1 MARTEFSG
9 FNDGELRTI
18 ATRLGFDESAPL
30 SQLSRFLSANP
41 AKARQFMKVQNR
53 AVKKMAV
60 GGVVAAQTPTT
71 FNYTYEQAL
80 TANANRAVKSPA
92 EQAAINAALA
102 RGPNNTDTTPSAQ
115 SYGGGFSDPEMA
127 GIQNIASGRLTSPGD
142 FMPEDSRLQAQAI
155 DGTDISQYI
164 PQGAGQATATAPT
177 ATATTVGTTAQAAT
191 PITTSANTVDN
202 IAQSAD
208 NLAGTL
214 SQNQAAQGT
223 VGDSSLLTSAVQD
236 PATTAIA
243 GQQAAQIQQAQQIQ
257 APAARTIQQGELIS
271 GSAVDMTAAN
281 QVAAQTAQSAA
292 TATPTQ
298 QATVQGQLSSLM
310 QDFEGGQTP
319 SWAAGAMRRA
329 QDVLG
334 ARGLGASTIAGQ
346 AVIQAAME
354 SALPIAQAD
363 ARTVASFEVK
373 NLSNR
378 QQSAMMA
385 ARQRAQFLQ
394 LDFNQEFQT
403 RVANAARVADV
414 ANRNFTAEQQ
424 VALENA
430 RLAQTVDLQNLGA
443 RQAVVMAEIAQ
454 MSTLERANL
463 NNRQAEAVQNAQA
476 FLQMD
481 MTNLSYEQQT
491 AQINSQA
498 RIQSMFSDTAALN
511 AARQFNATSQ
521 NQTDQF
527 YANLGASVSQFN
539 ATQSNSM
546 AQYNAGQTNAI
557 SQFNAQLKNQRQ
569 QFNAQN
575 RLVVDQANAQWRRQ
589 IATADT
595 AAVNF
600 ANQFNAEALLDAST
614 TAYNDLWQYNRDLLE
629 WAWTSSEN
637 DKSRMTEMAISEIN
651 AKTRTD
657 LAKMA
662 QDQSNSEAIGGF
674 IFDIVKPG
682 ISDFVGGLF
691 G

>member
-60 GGVVAAQTPTT
+60 GGQVKGNSGLGDLAKANP
-71 FNYTYEQAL
+71 NYKPVDPNDPNVSQENQFT
-80 TANANRAVKSPA
+80 NRAL
-92 EQAAINAALA
+92 I
-102 RGPNNTDTTPSAQ
+102 TDTTPQAQ
-115 SYGGGFSDPEMA
+115 QYGQGFNDPEMS
-127 GIQNIASGRLTSPGD
+127 GIQNISSGRLTSPGD
-142 FMPEDSRLQAQAI
+142 FMPEDARLQAQAI
-155 DGTDISQYI
+155 DGTDPTQYI
-164 PQGAGQATATAPT
+164 STTSGQAPATAPS
-177 ATATTVGTTAQAAT
+177 ATATTATTTLASSPGDMT
-191 PITTSANTVDN
+191 ANTFD
-202 IAQSAD
+202 ATQTAD
-208 NLAGTL
+208 NLADTL
-214 SQNQAAQGT
+214 SRN
-223 VGDSSLLTSAVQD
+223 TSAVGEVSDNAQMT
-236 PATTAIA
+236 AATKNTTAVSDLN
-243 GQQAAQIQQAQQIQ
+243 AAQIDQAQTVQ
-257 APAARTIQQGELIS
+257 APDRRTVQEGEMIS
-271 GSAVDMTAAN
+271 GSAVDMDTVNQMADATAS
-281 QVAAQTAQSAA
+281 TAA
-292 TATPTQ
+292 TADPST
-298 QATVQGQLSSLM
+298 QATVKGQLTDLM

-319 SWAAGAMRRA
+319 SWAAGAMRKA
-329 QDVLG
+329 QDMLA

-346 AVIQAAME
+346 AIIQAAME

-363 ARTVASFEVK
+363 SRTFAQFEIK

-378 QQSAMMA
+378 QQSSMLA
-385 ARQRAQFLQ
+385 AQQRAQFLQ
-394 LDFNQEFQT
+394 LDFNQEFQA
-403 RVANAARVADV
+403 RVANAAKVSDI
-414 ANRNFTAEQQ
+414 ANRNFTADVQI
-424 VALENA
+424 ALENS
-430 RLAQTVDLQNLGA
+430 RMAQSVDL
-443 RQAVVMAEIAQ
+443 
-454 MSTLERANL
+454 ANL
-463 NNRQAEAVQNAQA
+463 NNRQALVMAEAAQLSALETQSLNNRQQALKQNADA

-491 AQINSQA
+491 AQLNNQA
-498 RIQSMFSDTAALN
+498 RINSLFTDAAADN
-511 AARQFNATSQ
+511 AAKQFNATSQ

-527 YANLGASVSQFN
+527 FANLDATVSQFN
-539 ATQSNSM
+539 ASQSNSM
-546 AQYNAGQTNAI
+546 AQYNAGQENAV
-557 SQFNAQLKNQRQ
+557 SQFNAQLKTQRE

-595 AAVNF
+595 AAINF
-600 ANQFNAEALLDAST
+600 SNQFNAEALLDAST

-651 AKTRTD
+651 AKTRTE
-657 LAKMA
+657 LAQMA

-691 G
+691 

>member
-60 GGVVAAQTPTT
+60 GGVVDSTQSNLKKTQTDPQAQR
-71 FNYTYEQAL
+71 FGQ
-80 TANANRAVKSPA
+80 
-92 EQAAINAALA
+92 
-102 RGPNNTDTTPSAQ
+102 
-115 SYGGGFSDPEMA
+115 GFADPEMA

-155 DGTDISQYI
+155 DGTDASQYI
-164 PQGAGQATATAPT
+164 KQDAGQAATTAPT
-177 ATATTVGTTAQAAT
+177 AQATSAGTATLATADTSGT
-191 PITTSANTVDN
+191 ANTVDK

-214 SQNQAAQGT
+214 SQNIAASGT
-223 VGDSSLLTSAVQD
+223 VGESSQLTAATQD
-236 PATTAIA
+236 PATTVIA
-243 GQQAAQIQQAQQIQ
+243 DQQAAQIDQAQQIQ
-257 APAARTIQQGELIS
+257 APDPRTIQQGELIS

-281 QVAAQTAQSAA
+281 QMAAQTAQSAA

-329 QDVLG
+329 EDTLA

-346 AVIQAAME
+346 AIIQAAME

-363 ARTVASFEVK
+363 ARTFAAFEDK

-378 QQSAMMA
+378 QQTAMLA
-385 ARQRAQFLQ
+385 AQQRAQFLQ

-463 NNRQAEAVQNAQA
+463 TNRQAEAVQNAQA

-498 RIQSMFSDTAALN
+498 RIQSLFSDTAATN

-527 YANLGASVSQFN
+527 FANLGASVSQFN

-557 SQFNAQLKNQRQ
+557 AQFNTQLKNQRQ

>member
-53 AVKKMAV
+53 AVKKLAV
-60 GGVVAAQTPTT
+60 GGVVDSTRENLKKTT
-71 FNYTYEQAL
+71 
-80 TANANRAVKSPA
+80 
-92 EQAAINAALA
+92 
-102 RGPNNTDTTPSAQ
+102 TTPLAQ
-115 SYGGGFSDPEMA
+115 QYGQGFADPEMS

-155 DGTDISQYI
+155 DGTDASQYI
-164 PQGAGQATATAPT
+164 AQGAGQAATTAPT
-177 ATATTVGTTAQAAT
+177 ATATSAGTAAQATVGIT
-191 PITTSANTVDN
+191 PPANTVDV
-202 IAQSAD
+202 AKSAGD
-208 NLAGTL
+208 LADTL
-214 SQNQAAQGT
+214 SRNQAAQGA
-223 VGDSSLLTSAVQD
+223 VGDNSLLTAATQD
-236 PATTAIA
+236 PATTVIA
-243 GQQAAQIQQAQQIQ
+243 DQQAAQIDQAQQIQ
-257 APAARTIQQGELIS
+257 APDPRTIQQGELIS

-329 QDVLG
+329 EDVLA

-346 AVIQAAME
+346 AIIQAAME

-363 ARTVASFEVK
+363 ARTFAAFETK

-378 QQSAMMA
+378 QQTAMLA
-385 ARQRAQFLQ
+385 AQQRAQFLQ

-403 RVANAARVADV
+403 RVANAARIADV

-463 NNRQAEAVQNAQA
+463 TNRQAEAVQNAQA

-498 RIQSMFSDTAALN
+498 RIQSLFSDTAATN

-527 YANLGASVSQFN
+527 FANLGASVSQFN

-557 SQFNAQLKNQRQ
+557 AQFNTQLKNQRQ

-691 G
+691 S

>member
-60 GGVVAAQTPTT
+60 GGVVDSTQSNLKKTETDPQAQR
-71 FNYTYEQAL
+71 FGQ
-80 TANANRAVKSPA
+80 
-92 EQAAINAALA
+92 
-102 RGPNNTDTTPSAQ
+102 
-115 SYGGGFSDPEMA
+115 GFADPEMA

-155 DGTDISQYI
+155 DGTDASQYI
-164 PQGAGQATATAPT
+164 AQDAGQAATTAPT
-177 ATATTVGTTAQAAT
+177 AKATSAGTATQATANTSGT
-191 PITTSANTVDN
+191 ANTVDQ
-202 IAQSAD
+202 IAQSAE

-223 VGDSSLLTSAVQD
+223 VGDSSLLTGAVQD

-257 APAARTIQQGELIS
+257 APAPRTIQQGELIS

-329 QDVLG
+329 QDILG

-363 ARTVASFEVK
+363 ARTFAAFEDK

-378 QQSAMMA
+378 QQTAMLA
-385 ARQRAQFLQ
+385 AQQRAQFLQ

-403 RVANAARVADV
+403 RVANASRIADV

-463 NNRQAEAVQNAQA
+463 TNRQAEAVQNAQA

-498 RIQSMFSDTAALN
+498 RIQSLFSDTAATN

-527 YANLGASVSQFN
+527 FANLGASVSQFN

-557 SQFNAQLKNQRQ
+557 SQFNTQLKNQRQ

-651 AKTRTD
+651 AKTRTE
-657 LAKMA
+657 LAQMA

-691 G
+691 GG

>member
-60 GGVVAAQTPTT
+60 GGVVDSTQSNLKKTT
-71 FNYTYEQAL
+71 
-80 TANANRAVKSPA
+80 
-92 EQAAINAALA
+92 
-102 RGPNNTDTTPSAQ
+102 TTPQAQ
-115 SYGGGFSDPEMA
+115 QFGQGFDDPEMA

-155 DGTDISQYI
+155 DGTDASQYI
-164 PQGAGQATATAPT
+164 AQTSGQAAATAPT
-177 ATATTVGTTAQAAT
+177 ATASTVTDIFGQLDVTRATADTSGT
-191 PITTSANTVDN
+191 ANTVDKV
-202 IAQSAD
+202 AQSAD

-214 SQNQAAQGT
+214 SQNTAAQGT
-223 VGDSSLLTSAVQD
+223 VGESSQLTAATQD
-236 PATTAIA
+236 PATTVIA
-243 GQQAAQIQQAQQIQ
+243 NQGAAQIDQAQQIQ
-257 APAARTIQQGELIS
+257 APDPRTIQQGELIS

-363 ARTVASFEVK
+363 ARTFAAFEDK

-378 QQSAMMA
+378 QQTAMLA
-385 ARQRAQFLQ
+385 AQQRAQFLQ

-424 VALENA
+424 IALENA

-498 RIQSMFSDTAALN
+498 RIQSLFSDTAATN

-527 YANLGASVSQFN
+527 FANLGASVSQFN

-546 AQYNAGQTNAI
+546 KQYNAGQTNAI

>member
-60 GGVVAAQTPTT
+60 GGVVDSTRENLKKTT
-71 FNYTYEQAL
+71 
-80 TANANRAVKSPA
+80 
-92 EQAAINAALA
+92 
-102 RGPNNTDTTPSAQ
+102 TTPQAQ
-115 SYGGGFSDPEMA
+115 QYGQGFADPEMS

-155 DGTDISQYI
+155 DGTDASQYI
-164 PQGAGQATATAPT
+164 AQDAGQAAATAPT

-191 PITTSANTVDN
+191 PLTQTANTVDN

-214 SQNQAAQGT
+214 SQNTAAQGT
-223 VGDSSLLTSAVQD
+223 VGDNSLLTAATQD
-236 PATTAIA
+236 PTTTVLAN
-243 GQQAAQIQQAQQIQ
+243 QQAAQIQQAQQIQ
-257 APAARTIQQGELIS
+257 APDPRTIQQGELIS

-298 QATVQGQLSSLM
+298 QATVQGQLSGLM

-329 QDVLG
+329 QDVLA

-346 AVIQAAME
+346 AIIQAAME

-363 ARTVASFEVK
+363 ARTFAAFEDK

-378 QQSAMMA
+378 QQTAMLA
-385 ARQRAQFLQ
+385 AQQRAQFLQ

-403 RVANAARVADV
+403 RVANAARIADV

-498 RIQSMFSDTAALN
+498 RIQSLFSDTAATN

-527 YANLGASVSQFN
+527 FANLGASVSQFN

-557 SQFNAQLKNQRQ
+557 AQFNTQLKNQRQ

>member
-60 GGVVAAQTPTT
+60 GGVV
-71 FNYTYEQAL
+71 
-80 TANANRAVKSPA
+80 
-92 EQAAINAALA
+92 
-102 RGPNNTDTTPSAQ
+102 DTTQ
-115 SYGGGFSDPEMA
+115 SNLKKTTTTPQAERFGQGFDDPEMA

-155 DGTDISQYI
+155 DGTDASQYI
-164 PQGAGQATATAPT
+164 EQDAGEAETTAPT
-177 ATATTVGTTAQAAT
+177 ATATSAGTAAQAAT
-191 PITTSANTVDN
+191 PITTSANTVDK

-214 SQNQAAQGT
+214 SQNQA
-223 VGDSSLLTSAVQD
+223 GDSSLLTSAVQD

-257 APAARTIQQGELIS
+257 APDPRTIQQGELIS

-329 QDVLG
+329 QDILG

-385 ARQRAQFLQ
+385 AQQRAQFLQ

-430 RLAQTVDLQNLGA
+430 RLAQTVDLQNLNA

-463 NNRQAEAVQNAQA
+463 TNRQAEAVQNAQA

-527 YANLGASVSQFN
+527 YSNLGASVSQFN

-557 SQFNAQLKNQRQ
+557 SQFNAQLKSQRQ

-651 AKTRTD
+651 AKTRTE
-657 LAKMA
+657 LAQMA

>member
-60 GGVVAAQTPTT
+60 GGVVDSTRENLKKTT
-71 FNYTYEQAL
+71 
-80 TANANRAVKSPA
+80 
-92 EQAAINAALA
+92 
-102 RGPNNTDTTPSAQ
+102 TTPQAQ
-115 SYGGGFSDPEMA
+115 QYGQGFDDPEMS

-142 FMPEDSRLQAQAI
+142 FMPQDSRLQAQAI
-155 DGTDISQYI
+155 DGTDASQYI
-164 PQGAGQATATAPT
+164 AQDAGQAAATAPT
-177 ATATTVGTTAQAAT
+177 ATATSAGTAAQATVGIT
-191 PITTSANTVDN
+191 PPANTVDV
-202 IAQSAD
+202 AKSAD
-208 NLAGTL
+208 DLSDTL
-214 SQNQAAQGT
+214 SRNQAAQGA
-223 VGDSSLLTSAVQD
+223 VGDNSLLTAATQD
-236 PATTAIA
+236 PATTVIA
-243 GQQAAQIQQAQQIQ
+243 DQQAAQIDQAQQIQ
-257 APAARTIQQGELIS
+257 APDPRTIQQGELIS

-298 QATVQGQLSSLM
+298 QATVQGQLSGLM

-329 QDVLG
+329 QDVLA

-346 AVIQAAME
+346 AIIQAAME

-363 ARTVASFEVK
+363 ARTFAAFETK

-378 QQSAMMA
+378 QQTAMLA
-385 ARQRAQFLQ
+385 AQQRAQFLQ

-403 RVANAARVADV
+403 RVANAARIADV

-463 NNRQAEAVQNAQA
+463 TNRQAEAVQNAQA

-498 RIQSMFSDTAALN
+498 RIQSLFSDTAATN

-527 YANLGASVSQFN
+527 FANLGASVSQFN

-546 AQYNAGQTNAI
+546 AQYNAGQTNAV
-557 SQFNAQLKNQRQ
+557 SQFNAQLKGQRE

-595 AAVNF
+595 AAINF
-600 ANQFNAEALLDAST
+600 SNQFNAEALLDAST

-651 AKTRTD
+651 AKTRTE
-657 LAKMA
+657 LAQMA

-691 G
+691 

>member
-60 GGVVAAQTPTT
+60 GGVVDSTQSNLKKTETDPQAQR
-71 FNYTYEQAL
+71 FGQ
-80 TANANRAVKSPA
+80 
-92 EQAAINAALA
+92 
-102 RGPNNTDTTPSAQ
+102 
-115 SYGGGFSDPEMA
+115 GFADPEMA

-142 FMPEDSRLQAQAI
+142 FMPEDSRLEAQAI
-155 DGTDISQYI
+155 DGTDASQYI
-164 PQGAGQATATAPT
+164 AQDAGQAATTAPT
-177 ATATTVGTTAQAAT
+177 ATASTVTDAQGNLAVTKATADTSGT
-191 PITTSANTVDN
+191 ANTVDQV
-202 IAQSAD
+202 AQSAD
-208 NLAGTL
+208 SLAGTL
-214 SQNQAAQGT
+214 SQNTAAQGT
-223 VGDSSLLTSAVQD
+223 LGESSLLTAATQD
-236 PATTAIA
+236 PTTTVL
-243 GQQAAQIQQAQQIQ
+243 GNQQAAQIQQAQQIQ
-257 APAARTIQQGELIS
+257 APAPRTIQQGELIS

-329 QDVLG
+329 QDILG

-363 ARTVASFEVK
+363 ARTFAAFEDK

-378 QQSAMMA
+378 QQTAMLA
-385 ARQRAQFLQ
+385 AQQRAQFLQ

-403 RVANAARVADV
+403 RVANASRIADV

-430 RLAQTVDLQNLGA
+430 RLAQTVDLQNLNA

-463 NNRQAEAVQNAQA
+463 TNRQAEAVQNAQA

-498 RIQSMFSDTAALN
+498 RIQSLFSDTAATN

-527 YANLGASVSQFN
+527 FANLGASVSQFN

-557 SQFNAQLKNQRQ
+557 SQFNTQLKNQRQ

-691 G
+691 GG

>member
-60 GGVVAAQTPTT
+60 GGVVDSTRENLKKTT
-71 FNYTYEQAL
+71 
-80 TANANRAVKSPA
+80 
-92 EQAAINAALA
+92 
-102 RGPNNTDTTPSAQ
+102 TTPQAQ
-115 SYGGGFSDPEMA
+115 QYGQGFADPEMS

-155 DGTDISQYI
+155 DGTDASQYI
-164 PQGAGQATATAPT
+164 KQDAGQAATTAPT
-177 ATATTVGTTAQAAT
+177 ATATSAGTAAQATIGIT
-191 PITTSANTVDN
+191 PPANTVDV
-202 IAQSAD
+202 AKSAD
-208 NLAGTL
+208 DLSDTL
-214 SQNQAAQGT
+214 SRNQAAQGA
-223 VGDSSLLTSAVQD
+223 VGDNSLLTAATQD
-236 PATTAIA
+236 PATTVIA
-243 GQQAAQIQQAQQIQ
+243 DQQAAQIDQAQQIQ
-257 APAARTIQQGELIS
+257 APDPRTIQQGELID

-281 QVAAQTAQSAA
+281 QMAAQTAQSAA

-329 QDVLG
+329 EDTLA

-346 AVIQAAME
+346 AIIQAAME

-363 ARTVASFEVK
+363 ARTFAAFETK

-378 QQSAMMA
+378 QQTAMLA
-385 ARQRAQFLQ
+385 AQQRAQFLQ

-403 RVANAARVADV
+403 RVANAARIADV

-498 RIQSMFSDTAALN
+498 RIQSLFSDTAATN

-527 YANLGASVSQFN
+527 FANLGASVSQFN

-546 AQYNAGQTNAI
+546 AQYNAGQENAI
-557 SQFNAQLKNQRQ
+557 AQFNTQLKNQRQ

-691 G
+691 S

>member
-9 FNDGELRTI
+9 FDDGDLRKI
-18 ATRLGFDESAPL
+18 ANRLGFSSSAPL
-30 SQLSRFLSANP
+30 SQLASFLSENP
-41 AKARQFMKVQNR
+41 AKARQFMKVQNA

-60 GGVVAAQTPTT
+60 GGNVT
-71 FNYTYEQAL
+71 
-80 TANANRAVKSPA
+80 RKK
-92 EQAAINAALA
+92 
-102 RGPNNTDTTPSAQ
+102 TDTDPLAQ
-115 SYGGGFSDPEMA
+115 QYGQGFSDPDMA
-127 GIQNIASGRLTSPGD
+127 GIQNISAGRLTSAGD
-142 FMPEDSRLQAQAI
+142 FITEDARLQATAI
-155 DGTDISQYI
+155 DGTDESQYI
-164 PQGAGQATATAPT
+164 GPTAGQAAATTPAAT
-177 ATATTVGTTAQAAT
+177 VTQGTATTAAAPTTMT
-191 PITTSANTVDN
+191 ANTVDN
-202 IAQSAD
+202 VAQSAD
-208 NLAGTL
+208 NLASTL
-214 SQNQAAQGT
+214 SQNTAAQGT
-223 VGDSSLLTSAVQD
+223 VGDNSLLTAATQT
-236 PATTAIA
+236 PATTTLA
-243 GQQAAQIQQAQQIQ
+243 GQQAQQINQ
-257 APAARTIQQGELIS
+257 AQQITAPTRTLQEGETFS
-271 GSAVDMTAAN
+271 GAVDMTAAN
-281 QVAAQTAQSAA
+281 TMADQTASTAA

-298 QATVQGQLSSLM
+298 QATVQGQLSNLM

-319 SWAAGAMRRA
+319 AWAAGAMRRA
-329 QDVLG
+329 EDTLA

-346 AVIQAAME
+346 AIIQAAME
-354 SALPIAQAD
+354 SAMPIAQAD
-363 ARTVASFEVK
+363 AQTIAGFEIK

-385 ARQRAQFLQ
+385 AQQRAQFLQ
-394 LDFNQEFQT
+394 LDFNQDFQA
-403 RVANAARVADV
+403 RVANAARIADV
-414 ANRNFTAEQQ
+414 ANRNFSAEQQ

-430 RLAQTVDLQNLGA
+430 RLAQTVDIQNMNA
-443 RQAVVMAEIAQ
+443 RQAITMAQVAQ
-454 MSTLERANL
+454 MSTLERQNL
-463 NNRQAEAVQNAQA
+463 TNQQAAAVQNAQA
-476 FLQMD
+476 FLQTD

-498 RIQSMFSDTAALN
+498 RIQSMFSDTAATN
-511 AARQFNATSQ
+511 AARQFNATSS

-527 YANLGASVSQFN
+527 FANLDASVSQFN

-546 AQYNAGQTNAI
+546 SQYNAGQTNAI
-557 SQFNAQLKNQRQ
+557 SQFNTQLKNQRE

>member
-9 FNDGELRTI
+9 FNDSELRTI
-18 ATRLGFDESAPL
+18 ATRLGFDKAAPL
-30 SQLSRFLSANP
+30 NQLSKFLSANP

-60 GGVVAAQTPTT
+60 GGVVDSTRENLKKTT
-71 FNYTYEQAL
+71 
-80 TANANRAVKSPA
+80 
-92 EQAAINAALA
+92 
-102 RGPNNTDTTPSAQ
+102 TTPQAQ
-115 SYGGGFSDPEMA
+115 QYGQGFNDPDMA
-127 GIQNIASGRLTSPGD
+127 GIQNISSGRLTSAGD
-142 FMPEDSRLQAQAI
+142 FMPEDARLQAQAI
-155 DGTDISQYI
+155 DGTDASQYI
-164 PQGAGQATATAPT
+164 SQGAGQAATTAPT

-191 PITTSANTVDN
+191 PLTQSANTVDS

-214 SQNQAAQGT
+214 SQNTAAQGA
-223 VGDSSLLTSAVQD
+223 VGDSSLLTAATQD

-257 APAARTIQQGELIS
+257 APAPRTIQQGELIS
-271 GSAVDMTAAN
+271 GSAVDMNAAN
-281 QVAAQTAQSAA
+281 ATAAQTASSAA
-292 TATPTQ
+292 TATPTA

-310 QDFEGGQTP
+310 QDFEGGETP

-329 QDVLG
+329 EDTLA

-346 AVIQAAME
+346 AIIQAAME
-354 SALPIAQAD
+354 AALPIAQAD
-363 ARTVASFEVK
+363 ARTFAAFEDK

-385 ARQRAQFLQ
+385 AQQRAQFLQ

-403 RVANAARVADV
+403 RVANAARIADV

-498 RIQSMFSDTAALN
+498 RIQSLFSDTAATN

-527 YANLGASVSQFN
+527 FANLGASVSQFN
-539 ATQSNSM
+539 ATQTNSM

-595 AAVNF
+595 AAINF
-600 ANQFNAEALLDAST
+600 ANQFNAEAILDAST

-637 DKSRMTEMAISEIN
+637 DKSRMTEMAIAEIN
-651 AKTRTD
+651 AKTRTQ
-657 LAKMA
+657 LAEMA

>member
-60 GGVVAAQTPTT
+60 GGVV
-71 FNYTYEQAL
+71 
-80 TANANRAVKSPA
+80 
-92 EQAAINAALA
+92 
-102 RGPNNTDTTPSAQ
+102 DTTQ
-115 SYGGGFSDPEMA
+115 SNLKKTTTTPQAERFGQGFDEPEMA

-155 DGTDISQYI
+155 DGTDASQYI
-164 PQGAGQATATAPT
+164 EQDAGEAETTAPT
-177 ATATTVGTTAQAAT
+177 ATATSAGTAAQAAT
-191 PITTSANTVDN
+191 PITTSANTVDK

-257 APAARTIQQGELIS
+257 APDPRTIQQGELIS

-281 QVAAQTAQSAA
+281 QVAAQTAQSAT
-292 TATPTQ
+292 TATTTQ
-298 QATVQGQLSSLM
+298 QAPVQGQLSSLM

-329 QDVLG
+329 QDILG

-385 ARQRAQFLQ
+385 AQQRAQFLQ

-430 RLAQTVDLQNLGA
+430 RLAQTVDLQNLNA

-463 NNRQAEAVQNAQA
+463 TNRQAEAVQNAQA

-527 YANLGASVSQFN
+527 YSNLGASVSQFN

-557 SQFNAQLKNQRQ
+557 SQFNAQLKSQRQ

-651 AKTRTD
+651 AKTRTE
-657 LAKMA
+657 LAQMA